1 MNDLRAFI
9 AIKPSKEII
18 TRLGAIETRLN
29 TGKIKGAW
37 VKPENAHLTLRFLGS
52 INETRLDEIEAAMK
66 LSVSRPLIRPFT
78 LIVSGIGAFPSLK
91 APRIIWIGIDNN
103 DTLNRLYNGLEQELS
118 GVGFEK
124 EGRAFHPHLTICRVR
139 STSGAYDL
147 TSAVAVF
154 QKDEPIVFPVSS
166 IGLYKS
172 VSTPKG
178 PLYTL
183 VKEARLR

>member
-1 MNDLRAFI
+1 MSDLRAFI
-9 AIKPSKEII
+9 AIKPSEEII

-78 LIVSGIGAFPSLK
+78 LSVRGIGVFPSMK
-91 APRIIWIGIDNN
+91 APRIIWIGIDKN
-103 DTLNRLYNGLEQELS
+103 DTLNRLYNGLEEELS
-118 GVGFEK
+118 KIGFEK
-124 EGRAFHPHLTICRVR
+124 EGRAFHPHLTLCRVR
-139 STSGAYDL
+139 SIADL
-147 TSAVAVF
+147 DYLTKAVEGF
-154 QKDEPIVFPVSS
+154 QKDAPDDLPVES

-172 VSTPKG
+172 VLTPKG
-178 PLYTL
+178 TLYTL